1 MLQPGAYML
10 AIAAITLLA
19 ATGAIDSQ
27 DLQESEFAELEMAF
41 EDGLETG
48 MQGDEIV
55 LDDSLLLDAE
65 SEMLELEE

>member
-41 EDGLETG
+41 EEGFEAG

-65 SEMLELEE
+65 CEMLELEE